1 MGKYFKFFLPGII
14 LFAIVVRFVSINQS
28 LWLDEAIG
36 ALVVKSQNY
45 RQIITEFPLHD
56 NHPPLYYLTLKL
68 WSDIFGY
75 SEVALR
81 SLSVLMGVATIY
93 VVYKISELLKIKPYW
108 LSPLLL
114 ATSQI
119 HIYYSQE
126 ARMYIMA
133 AFLASCAF
141 YFFLKEKWSLFSLC
155 LTALV
160 FTDYVPIF
168 LLPVFWVI
176 GFINKKPK
184 EWWKNLVLS
193 HLPLL
198 VLGLLWFPIFLA
210 QSQAGKWLLETLP
223 AWKTVAGGATFKQAL
238 LVWTKFTFG
247 RLSLEGKSLYYA
259 LVGIF
264 SIPFVLA
271 LFRAW
276 KEKSKA
282 TALWFY
288 LLTPLFLGFVASF
301 FFPAF
306 IYFRLLYVLPA
317 FYLLTALGI
326 SRFSKKVQLLL
337 VLTVLTGNLVGWLIY
352 IKDPY
357 QQRED
362 WRQAVSFVE
371 KKAKEKEMVVFSFTE
386 PFAPYRWYASG
397 KVIAKGLT
405 DSISAN
411 PEATRK
417 KTLGETFEAKGV
429 YYFEYLWELHDP
441 QKVVESSLKDEGFNE
456 VAAFDFPGV
465 GIIRYLRRL

>member
-1 MGKYFKFFLPGII
+1 
-14 LFAIVVRFVSINQS
+14 
-28 LWLDEAIG
+28 
-36 ALVVKSQNY
+36 
-45 RQIITEFPLHD
+45 
-56 NHPPLYYLTLKL
+56 
-68 WSDIFGY
+68 
-75 SEVALR
+75 
-81 SLSVLMGVATIY
+81 
-93 VVYKISELLKIKPYW
+93 
-108 LSPLLL
+108 
-114 ATSQI
+114 
-119 HIYYSQE
+119 
-126 ARMYIMA
+126 
-133 AFLASCAF
+133 
-141 YFFLKEKWSLFSLC
+141 
-155 LTALV
+155 
-160 FTDYVPIF
+160 
-168 LLPVFWVI
+168 
-176 GFINKKPK
+176 
-184 EWWKNLVLS
+184 
-193 HLPLL
+193 
-198 VLGLLWFPIFLA
+198 
-210 QSQAGKWLLETLP
+210 
-223 AWKTVAGGATFKQAL
+223 
-238 LVWTKFTFG
+238 
-247 RLSLEGKSLYYA
+247 
-259 LVGIF
+259 
-264 SIPFVLA
+264 
-271 LFRAW
+271 
-276 KEKSKA
+276 
-282 TALWFY
+282 
-288 LLTPLFLGFVASF
+288 LGFVASF